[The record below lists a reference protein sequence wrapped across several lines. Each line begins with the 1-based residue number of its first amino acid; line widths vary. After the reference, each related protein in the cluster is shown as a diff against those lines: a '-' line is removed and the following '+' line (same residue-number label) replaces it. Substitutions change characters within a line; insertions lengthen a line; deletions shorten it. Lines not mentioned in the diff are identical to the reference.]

1 MTRRGKALLFHHR
14 GIKLQT
20 MFHSKAPKTWG
31 TVIIKSA
38 SKKSAVKVGRLLCQ
52 KNEEKNSKKVGT
64 LSAIL
69 KLKKKSYIAKAFG
82 FYFLRVADRSL
93 AFFQK
98 YGARSNFFYGPISR
112 VFFLEPTISVKK
124 LTVDLKTRKN
134 WIPFSHYNGLWSP
147 PVYSCNCACNFVNF
161 VIIWT
166 IWYISSCNFVNFV
179 TIDKI
184 TGGVGSISSVN
195 IHLNGQNWL
204 CKLNFVNSGRSNS
217 PKYSPPCQF
226 CQLYQLCQF
235 CHRIGKIHKIDI
247 FICSF
252 VNFVNSGL
260 IWLPQIL
267 PPVTVSFVSILW
279 DLTPANTPPLTIL
292 SNVW

>member
-1 MTRRGKALLFHHR
+1 MVY
-14 GIKLQT
+14 
-20 MFHSKAPKTWG
+20 AP
-31 TVIIKSA
+31 
-38 SKKSAVKVGRLLCQ
+38 
-52 KNEEKNSKKVGT
+52 
-64 LSAIL
+64 
-69 KLKKKSYIAKAFG
+69 
-82 FYFLRVADRSL
+82 
-93 AFFQK
+93 
-98 YGARSNFFYGPISR
+98 
-112 VFFLEPTISVKK
+112 
-124 LTVDLKTRKN
+124 
-134 WIPFSHYNGLWSP
+134 P

-226 CQLYQLCQF
+226 CQLCQF

-279 DLTPANTPPLTIL
+279 DLTPANTPPPDNFVKCMIIGTFDTSDRGGNFRESDPPVLTQLTQLTGGEDLRESDSPELTQLTQLTQWTGGGSIWWSEIKQNWHNWQGGGFGGVRSHRINTIDTIDRGRFGGGL
-292 SNVW
+292 GPLWYPHGTPVFKYGQ

>member
-1 MTRRGKALLFHHR
+1 MSSDFGEESEILVKEKRIKLTRRGKALLFHHR

-38 SKKSAVKVGRLLCQ
+38 SKKSAVKVGRLFCQ

-69 KLKKKSYIAKAFG
+69 KLKKSYIAKAFG

-98 YGARSNFFYGPISR
+98 YGARSK
-112 VFFLEPTISVKK
+112 FFLRPDKQGFFSRTNYFRKKTDSGFKNTKK
-124 LTVDLKTRKN
+124 LD
-134 WIPFSHYNGLWSP
+134 PFFALQWSMVPP

-166 IWYISSCNFVNFV
+166 I
-179 TIDKI
+179 
-184 TGGVGSISSVN
+184 
-195 IHLNGQNWL
+195 
-204 CKLNFVNSGRSNS
+204 
-217 PKYSPPCQF
+217 
-226 CQLYQLCQF
+226 
-235 CHRIGKIHKIDI
+235 
-247 FICSF
+247 
-252 VNFVNSGL
+252 
-260 IWLPQIL
+260 
-267 PPVTVSFVSILW
+267 
-279 DLTPANTPPLTIL
+279 
-292 SNVW
+292 